1 MVDYN
6 GRLSSVY
13 AAGREMTVDEV
24 RRWTAAFAP
33 YLPEQRPLPILDLGS
48 GTGRL
53 TPGLADAFGGP
64 AYGVEPSDRMRE
76 IAQQTAAHPEVTYLP
91 GSAEEIPLP
100 EASVDGVLM
109 FLSFHHFQDQP
120 KALQEVRRVLKPGG
134 VAFLRSQFAD
144 LMPDLF
150 WYDYFPS
157 AREVDAGMYLSLDET
172 KSLTEAAGLQPAD
185 DVVWVTTEPPRTLR
199 EAHDR
204 LAHRALSTFEHLP
217 EQEIEHGFTRL
228 AADAERDPDK
238 VMPVHP
244 AAMLVLRRPLMG

>member
-6 GRLSSVY
+6 GRLSNVY
-13 AAGREMTVDEV
+13 AVGRGMSTEEV
-24 RRWTAAFAP
+24 RRWTATFEAH
-33 YLPEQRPLPILDLGS
+33 LPEERPLAFLDLGS

-64 AYGVEPSDRMRE
+64 VYGVEPSDRMRE
-76 IAQQTAAHPEVTYLP
+76 IAEATAAHPDVTYRP

-109 FLSFHHFQDQP
+109 FLSFHHFRDQLT
-120 KALQEVRRVLKPGG
+120 ALQEVRRVLRPGG

-144 LMPDLF
+144 VMPDLF

-157 AREVDAGMYLSLDET
+157 AREVDAGLYLSVDQAKALA
-172 KSLTEAAGLQPAD
+172 EAAGLRPD
-185 DVVWVTTEPPRTLR
+185 VDVVWSSTEPARTLS
-199 EAHDR
+199 ESYDR
-204 LAHRALSTFEHLP
+204 LKHRALSTFEHLT
-217 EQEIEHGFTRL
+217 EAEIYRGFARL

-238 VMPVHP
+238 IMPVHP
-244 AAMLVLRRPLMG
+244 SATLVLRRPITN